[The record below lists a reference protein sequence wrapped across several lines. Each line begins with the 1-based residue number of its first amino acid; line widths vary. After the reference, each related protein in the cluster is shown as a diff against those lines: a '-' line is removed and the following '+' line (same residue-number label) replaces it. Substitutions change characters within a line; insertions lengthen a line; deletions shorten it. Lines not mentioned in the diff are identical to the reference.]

1 MHALKVW
8 AVVRR
13 EFIERVRTK
22 WFIISTVLGPVF
34 LIGIMVLPAVLATR
48 DSGPRTIAIVDD
60 GSGGL
65 AERVLTQFSVGNRFI
80 VSRVKVDERDRQ
92 AALDTLTGAVQAKRL
107 DGFLLLK
114 PTTLET
120 GKFEYQGRNVASL
133 RDMQNLEVALRQI
146 VVVER
151 LTRRGI
157 DPGIVEEAQQ
167 RIELETK
174 RITKKGATGET
185 GEATFFLAYSVGF
198 VLYMMIFLYAVNV
211 MRSVIEEKQT
221 RIIEVLVSSMK
232 PFELMLGKVIGVGGV
247 GLFQCAI
254 WGASALALLAYGQAL
269 FGFLH
274 ITPEQAAAVKFPD
287 IGLAFVLI
295 TLAYFLFGYI
305 IYSALFAVVGASVNT
320 EAEAQQAQMPV
331 TMLLVAA
338 IIMFPAILQEPGG
351 RLGVTMGM
359 IPFFSPIIMPIRYAA
374 SEVPPAE
381 VALSLAVLVLSTL
394 LTVWVAARIYRVG
407 ILMYGKRPS
416 FREMIRWARET

>member
-1 MHALKVW
+1 MHWPKVW

-13 EFIERVRTK
+13 EFLERVRTK

-34 LIGIMVLPAVLATR
+34 LIGITVLPAVLATQGT
-48 DSGPRTIAIVDD
+48 GPRTIAVVDE

-65 AERVLTQFSVGNRFI
+65 AERVVTQLGAGNKFI
-80 VSRVKVDERDRQ
+80 VSLVKVDAR
-92 AALDTLTGAVQAKRL
+92 ALSTALDTLTSAVQAKRL

-120 GKFEYQGRNVASL
+120 GKFEYLGRNVASI
-133 RDMQNLEVALRQI
+133 RDMQMLEIALRQI

-157 DPGIVEEAQQ
+157 DPALVEEAQG
-167 RIELETK
+167 RIEVETM
-174 RITKKGATGET
+174 RITKRGATGET
-185 GEATFFLAYSVGF
+185 GEATFFLAYFVGF

-254 WGASALALLAYGQAL
+254 WGVSALGLLAYGSVL
-269 FGFLH
+269 FGM
-274 ITPEQAAAVKFPD
+274 IGISPEQAAAVKFPV
-287 IGLAFVLI
+287 IGLGFVLV
-295 TLAYFLFGYI
+295 AVGYFLFGYV

-338 IIMFPAILQEPGG
+338 IIMFPAILQDPGG
-351 RLGVTMGM
+351 KLGVAMGM

-374 SEVPPAE
+374 SEIPPAE
-381 VALSLAVLVLSTL
+381 VALSFAVLVLSTF
-394 LTVWVAARIYRVG
+394 LTVWIAARIYRVG

-416 FREMIRWARET
+416 VREMIRWARET

>member
-1 MHALKVW
+1 MHLRKVW

-34 LIGIMVLPAVLATR
+34 LIGVMVLPVVLATQGT
-48 DSGPRTIAIVDD
+48 GPRTIAIVDE

-65 AERVLTQFSVGNRFI
+65 AERVVRQLGSGNKFI
-80 VSRVKVDERDRQ
+80 ASLVKVADR
-92 AALDTLTGAVQAKRL
+92 ASNAVLDTLTVAVQAKRL
-107 DGFLLLK
+107 DGYLLLK

-120 GKFEYQGRNVASL
+120 GKFEYRGRNVASI
-133 RDMQNLEVALRQI
+133 RDMQMLEIALRQI

-157 DPGIVEEAQQ
+157 DPALVEEAQQ
-167 RIELETK
+167 RIEVDTK
-174 RITKKGATGET
+174 RITKRGATGET
-185 GEATFFLAYSVGF
+185 GEATFFLAYFVGF

-247 GLFQCAI
+247 GLFQSVI
-254 WGASALALLAYGQAL
+254 WGVSVLGLLAYGSAL
-269 FGFLH
+269 FGM
-274 ITPEQAAAVKFPD
+274 IGISPEQAAAVKFPA
-287 IGLAFVLI
+287 IGLGFVLV
-295 TLAYFLFGYI
+295 TLGYFLFGYI

-338 IIMFPAILQEPGG
+338 IILMPAILQEPGG
-351 RLGVTMGM
+351 KLGMAMGM
-359 IPFFSPIIMPIRYAA
+359 IPFFSPIIMPIRYAV
-374 SEVPPAE
+374 SEIPPAE
-381 VALSLAVLVLSTL
+381 VALSFAVLVLSTF
-394 LTVWVAARIYRVG
+394 LTVWIAARIYRVG
-407 ILMYGKRPS
+407 ILMYGKRPTM
-416 FREMIRWARET
+416 REMIRWARET

>member
-1 MHALKVW
+1 MHWPKVW

-13 EFIERVRTK
+13 EFLERVRTK
-22 WFIISTVLGPVF
+22 WFIIATVLGPVF
-34 LIGIMVLPAVLATR
+34 LIGITVLPAVLATQGM
-48 DSGPRTIAIVDD
+48 GPRTIVVVDE

-65 AERVLTQFSVGNRFI
+65 AERVVTQLGAGNKFI
-80 VSRVKVDERDRQ
+80 VALVKVDGR
-92 AALDTLTGAVQAKRL
+92 ALSTALDTLTSAVQAKRL

-120 GKFEYQGRNVASL
+120 GKFEYLGRNVASI
-133 RDMQNLEVALRQI
+133 RDMQMLEIALRQI

-157 DPGIVEEAQQ
+157 DPALVAEAQG
-167 RIELETK
+167 RIEVDTK
-174 RITKKGATGET
+174 RITKRGATGET
-185 GEATFFLAYSVGF
+185 GEATFFLAYFVGF
-198 VLYMMIFLYAVNV
+198 VLYMMIFMYAVNV

-254 WGASALALLAYGQAL
+254 WGASALALLTYGAAL
-269 FGFLH
+269 FGLVG
-274 ITPEQAAAVKFPD
+274 ITPEQAAAVKFPV
-287 IGLAFVLI
+287 IGLGFVLV
-295 TLAYFLFGYI
+295 TLGYFLFGYI

-338 IIMFPAILQEPGG
+338 IIMFPVILQEPGG
-351 RLGVTMGM
+351 KLGVAMGM

-374 SEVPPAE
+374 SEIPPAE
-381 VALSLAVLVLSTL
+381 LVLSFAVLVLSTF
-394 LTVWVAARIYRVG
+394 LTVWIASRIYRVG

-416 FREMIRWARET
+416 VREMIRWAKET

>member
-1 MHALKVW
+1 MHLRKVW

-34 LIGIMVLPAVLATR
+34 LIGVMVLPAVLATR
-48 DSGPRTIAIVDD
+48 DSGPRTIAVVDE

-65 AERVLTQFSVGNRFI
+65 AERVATQFGTGNRFN
-80 VSRVKVDERDRQ
+80 VSLVTVDERDRD
-92 AALDTLTGAVQAKRL
+92 AALDTLTSAVQAKRL
-107 DGFLLLK
+107 DGFLILR

-120 GKFEYQGRNVASL
+120 GKFEYRGRNVASI
-133 RDMQNLEVALRQI
+133 RDMQTIELALRQI

-157 DPGIVEEAQQ
+157 DPALVEEAQE
-167 RIELETK
+167 RIEIETM
-174 RITKKGATGET
+174 RITKRGATGET
-185 GEATFFLAYSVGF
+185 GVATFFLAYFVGF

-247 GLFQCAI
+247 GLFQSAI
-254 WGASALALLAYGQAL
+254 WGVSALGLLAYGSAL
-269 FGFLH
+269 FGM
-274 ITPEQAAAVKFPD
+274 IGISPEQAAAVKFPV
-287 IGLAFVLI
+287 IGLGFVLV
-295 TLAYFLFGYI
+295 TLGYFLFGYI

-331 TMLLVAA
+331 TMLLVVA
-338 IIMFPAILQEPGG
+338 IIMFPAVLQEPGG
-351 RLGVTMGM
+351 KLGVAMGM
-359 IPFFSPIIMPIRYAA
+359 IPFFSPIIMPTRYAA
-374 SEVPPAE
+374 SEIPLTE
-381 VALSLAVLVLSTL
+381 VALSFGVLVLSTF
-394 LTVWVAARIYRVG
+394 LTVWIAARIYRIG

-416 FREMIRWARET
+416 VREMIRWARET

>member
-1 MHALKVW
+1 MHVHKVW

-34 LIGIMVLPAVLATR
+34 LIGISVLPAVLATQG
-48 DSGPRTIAIVDD
+48 SGPRTIAIVDE

-65 AERVLTQFSVGNRFI
+65 ADRVMTQFGTGNKFI
-80 VSRVKVDERDRQ
+80 ASLVKVDERGLRV
-92 AALDTLTGAVQAKRL
+92 ALDTLTSAVQAKRL

-120 GKFEYQGRNVASL
+120 GKFEYQGRNVASIQ
-133 RDMQNLEVALRQI
+133 DMEMLKTALRQI

-157 DPGIVEEAQQ
+157 DPAVVQEAQGK
-167 RIELETK
+167 IEVDTK
-174 RITKKGATGET
+174 RITKRGATGET
-185 GEATFFLAYSVGF
+185 GEATFFLAYFVGF
-198 VLYMMIFLYAVNV
+198 VLYMMIFLYGVNV

-221 RIIEVLVSSMK
+221 RIIEVLVSSMR

-254 WGASALALLAYGQAL
+254 WGVSALGLIAYGSVM
-269 FGFLH
+269 FGMIG
-274 ITPEQAAAVKFPD
+274 ITPEQAAAIKFPV
-287 IGLAFVLI
+287 IGLGFVLV
-295 TLAYFLFGYI
+295 TLGYFLFGYI
-305 IYSALFAVVGASVNT
+305 IYSALFAVVGASVTT

-351 RLGVTMGM
+351 KLAVAMGI

-374 SEVPPAE
+374 SEVPSTE
-381 VALSLAVLVLSTL
+381 VALSLAVLVLSTFV
-394 LTVWVAARIYRVG
+394 TVWVAARIYRVG

-416 FREMIRWARET
+416 IREMIRWARET

>member
-1 MHALKVW
+1 MHVHKVW

-34 LIGIMVLPAVLATR
+34 LIAVSVLPAVLATQG
-48 DSGPRTIAIVDD
+48 SGPRTIAIVDE

-65 AERVLTQFSVGNRFI
+65 AERVVTQFGTGNKFI
-80 VSRVKVDERDRQ
+80 VSLVKVDERSLNS
-92 AALDTLTGAVQAKRL
+92 ALDTLTSAVQSKRL

-114 PTTLET
+114 PATLET
-120 GKFEYQGRNVASL
+120 GKFEYRGRNVASI
-133 RDMQNLEVALRQI
+133 RDMQMLEIALRQT
-146 VVVER
+146 VVIER

-157 DPGIVEEAQQ
+157 DPAVVEEAQA
-167 RIELETK
+167 RIQVETK
-174 RITKKGATGET
+174 RITKRGATGET
-185 GEATFFLAYSVGF
+185 GEATFILAYFVGF

-221 RIIEVLVSSMK
+221 RIIEVLVSSMR

-254 WGASALALLAYGQAL
+254 WGASALVLLAYGQAL
-269 FGFLH
+269 FGLLH
-274 ITPEQAAAVKFPD
+274 ITPEQAAAVKFPV
-287 IGLAFVLI
+287 IGAGFVVV
-295 TLAYFLFGYI
+295 TLVYFLFGYV

-331 TMLLVAA
+331 TMLLVMA

-351 RLGVTMGM
+351 KLAVAMGM
-359 IPFFSPIIMPIRYAA
+359 IPFFSPIIMPIRSAA
-374 SEVPPAE
+374 SEVPPME
-381 VALSLAVLVLSTL
+381 VALSLAILVLSTFA
-394 LTVWVAARIYRVG
+394 TVWIAARIYRVG

-416 FREMIRWARET
+416 VREMIRWARET

>member
-1 MHALKVW
+1 MHVHKVW

-34 LIGIMVLPAVLATR
+34 LVAITVLPVVLASQGT
-48 DSGPRTIAIVDD
+48 GPRTIAIADE

-65 AERVLTQFSVGNRFI
+65 AERVVAQFGTGNKFI
-80 VSRVKVDERDRQ
+80 ASLVKVDERNPD
-92 AALDTLTGAVQAKRL
+92 AGLDSLTSAVQAKRF
-107 DGFLLLK
+107 DGYLLLK

-120 GKFEYQGRNVASL
+120 GKFEYRGRNVASI
-133 RDMQNLEVALRQI
+133 RDMQMLEIALRQI

-157 DPGIVEEAQQ
+157 DPAVVQEAQA
-167 RIELETK
+167 RIEVATK
-174 RITKKGATGET
+174 RITKRGATGET
-185 GEATFFLAYSVGF
+185 GEATFFLAYFVGF

-221 RIIEVLVSSMK
+221 RIIEVLVSSMR

-254 WGASALALLAYGQAL
+254 WGASALALLAYGTAI
-269 FGFLH
+269 FGMMG
-274 ITPEQAAAVKFPD
+274 ISPEQAAAVKFPV
-287 IGLAFVLI
+287 IGLGFVLV
-295 TLAYFLFGYI
+295 TLGYFLFGYV
-305 IYSALFAVVGASVNT
+305 IYSALFAVIGASVNT

-338 IIMFPAILQEPGG
+338 IIMLPVILQEPGG
-351 RLGVTMGM
+351 KLGVAMGM

-374 SEVPPAE
+374 SEIPPAE
-381 VALSLAVLVLSTL
+381 VALSFAVLVLSTF
-394 LTVWVAARIYRVG
+394 LTVWIASRIYRVG

-416 FREMIRWARET
+416 IREMLRWARET